1 MLLLLSYQSWNLNL
15 AGIRIQNCE
24 GSDWRQSLVPS
35 YTKRGAEVSL
45 LTGEKRHI
53 SRAL

>member
-1 MLLLLSYQSWNLNL
+1 MRFNLNL

-24 GSDWRQSLVPS
+24 VNDWRQSLVQS

-45 LTGEKRHI
+45 LTEEKRHI